1 MKLVDLKKRI
11 ESLTGVIEFDYNGTH
26 CGIDP
31 INHSHY
37 DMWYG
42 DDSVTA
48 KSIDEVMTMNLFG
61 KQALTMYVK
70 RILERRRHI
79 KRRRRKHG
87 KSRR

>member
-11 ESLTGVIEFDYNGTH
+11 ESLTGVIEFDYNGTP

-42 DDSVTA
+42 DVSITA

-61 KQALTMYVK
+61 KQALKDIYK
-70 RILERRRHI
+70 DI
-79 KRRRRKHG
+79 KNLDY
-87 KSRR
+87 